1 MLVIASR
8 ICASVGRGLSFRN
21 AAAVMIQPADT
32 VPYNDAAMAD
42 TAKHIAAVLLAAGAG
57 SRFGGDKLL
66 HPLEDGVAISA
77 HAARNLL
84 AVLPDVVAV
93 VRWGDFPLYEM
104 LEQEGCRVT
113 MFQGA
118 ARGMGASLAHGVAE
132 ARGADGWIIALADM
146 PRVPAAVIRSIAAA
160 LEEGALIAA
169 PVHRGERGHPV
180 GFSAK
185 LRDELLA
192 LDGDTG
198 ARAVLDRQRQHI
210 RLIDCA
216 DPGVLFD
223 VDRKSDLAP

>member
-1 MLVIASR
+1 MVDERASYN
-8 ICASVGRGLSFRN
+8 GR
-21 AAAVMIQPADT
+21 
-32 VPYNDAAMAD
+32 AMNQR
-42 TAKHIAAVLLAAGAG
+42 TKRIAAVLLAAGAG

-66 HPLEDGVAISA
+66 HPLADGVAISA

-104 LEQEGCRVT
+104 LEQEGCQVT

-118 ARGMGASLAHGVAE
+118 ARGMGASLAHGVGQ
-132 ARGADGWIIALADM
+132 ARDADGWIIALADM
-146 PRVPAAVIRSIAAA
+146 PRVPPAVITRIATA
-160 LEEGALIAA
+160 LEEGAVIAA
-169 PVHRGERGHPV
+169 PAHGGERGHPV
-180 GFSAK
+180 GFGAQ

-198 ARAVLDRQRQHI
+198 ARAVLEKHRERI

-223 VDRKSDLAP
+223 VDRKSDLGP